1 MKAVRFTVPK
11 FKFRKLL
18 FVGSAGQPGAVA
30 YGFEDDDAADYFV
43 ARKVA
48 VLTDDT
54 PDVVFSRDEIDLD
67 PDTVWAPG
75 TPASIGIAGQKVLPP
90 ASGAASNGGDA

>member
-18 FVGSAGQPGAVA
+18 FVGGAGEPGAVV

-48 VLTDDT
+48 VATTDA
-54 PDVVFSRDEIDLD
+54 PDVVFSREEIDID
-67 PDTVWAPG
+67 PETVWAPG
-75 TPASIGIAGQKVLPP
+75 TPAAIGTAGQKVLPAAP
-90 ASGAASNGGDA
+90 AVSSGGEG